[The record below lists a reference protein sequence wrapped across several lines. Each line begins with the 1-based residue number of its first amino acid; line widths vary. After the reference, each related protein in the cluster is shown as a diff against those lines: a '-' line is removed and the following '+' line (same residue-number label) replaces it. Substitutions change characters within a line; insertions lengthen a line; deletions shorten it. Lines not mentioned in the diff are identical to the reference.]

1 MRVLIVCSTCFYDRV
16 GTIKKELEAKGF
28 NVNTPNGY
36 NTELADENYDN
47 MTELEYVDFFK
58 DMYWESRNKIS
69 NTDIV
74 LVLNYDKTEELK
86 NYIGASTFLEMY
98 EACMQNK
105 KIYVMNPL
113 PNNFLLDELKGFGP
127 TILNGDINNIK

>member
-1 MRVLIVCSTCFYDRV
+1 MRVLIICSTCFYNKV
-16 GTIKKELEAKGF
+16 GPIKKELESKGF
-28 NVNTPNGY
+28 TVNTPNGY

-47 MTELEYVDFFK
+47 MTELEYIDFFK
-58 DMYWESRNKIS
+58 DMFWESRNKIS
-69 NTDIV
+69 NTDSV
-74 LVLNYDKTEELK
+74 LVLNYDKSDELK

-105 KIYVMNPL
+105 KIYVMNSL

-127 TILNGDINNIK
+127 IILKGDINNLK